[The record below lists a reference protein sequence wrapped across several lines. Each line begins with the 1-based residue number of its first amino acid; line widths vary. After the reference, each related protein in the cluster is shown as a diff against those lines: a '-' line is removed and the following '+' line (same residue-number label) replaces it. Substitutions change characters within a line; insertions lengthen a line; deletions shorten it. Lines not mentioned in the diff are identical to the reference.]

1 MKRVILIVVLLIN
14 ALMVIACDSA
24 SPASPGNDNDAITNS
39 ENGNRESSS
48 EFEFPMH
55 FKTDE
60 IIEFE
65 MIEGQEGWIAGAR
78 QGFQDAIWTFES
90 DGTFSYTRGNG
101 DTNLYPLTGR
111 FDLSGNILTF
121 SGNGESR
128 VGNTGLTLAEVQ
140 GRVDLAAVPP
150 QLSMKA
156 ITSAS
161 ASANINE
168 TEFGYSTQSEYDIN
182 VTLKFNR

>member
-1 MKRVILIVVLLIN
+1 MKRIILIIVLLIN
-14 ALMVIACDSA
+14 ALMVIACDSG
-24 SPASPGNDNDAITNS
+24 SPPSNDNDATTSS
-39 ENGNRESSS
+39 ENGNRESSA

-60 IIEFE
+60 IIEFK
-65 MIEGQEGWIAGAR
+65 MIQGQEGWIAGAR
-78 QGFQDAIWTFES
+78 QGFQDATWSFES

-128 VGNTGLTLAEVQ
+128 VGNTGFTLAEVL
-140 GRVDLAAVPP
+140 GNVDLGAVPP

-168 TEFGYSTQSEYDIN
+168 TGFEYSTQSEYDIN